1 MSTSATKVPFQPV
14 GPGSADSHHC
24 SVHVHPFATLGRAH
38 GIFRDTGAVFIF
50 SQWFPRKGGREGNKE
65 IVRGSNCDGTT
76 SESESRLAACGV
88 NQKPRRILARM
99 TI

>member
-1 MSTSATKVPFQPV
+1 MSTSATKVPFQPLGA
-14 GPGSADSHHC
+14 GPADSHHR
-24 SVHVHPFATLGRAH
+24 SVRVHPFATLGRAH

-50 SQWFPRKGGREGNKE
+50 SQWFPREGGGNKD
-65 IVRGSNCDGTT
+65 IVRGSNCDGAT

-88 NQKPRRILARM
+88 NQKPSRVLARM